1 MTKKI
6 SEYIMAYEAT
16 KVFAI
21 RKMKTQFTNK
31 NTHILRTDILQK
43 QCGRELFKFLNLKL
57 EIFKFRV
64 SEMPFPGLW
73 GSFERMLMVR
83 KKRCSNLQFAY
94 NL

>member
-1 MTKKI
+1 MMKKI
-6 SEYIMAYEAT
+6 SEYFMAYEAT

-21 RKMKTQFTNK
+21 GKMMTQFTNK

-43 QCGRELFKFLNLKL
+43 RAVGSSFLLGGGGAVNEGRRPE

-73 GSFERMLMVR
+73 GKFWQNSDGQKTAF
-83 KKRCSNLQFAY
+83 
-94 NL
+94 

>member
-6 SEYIMAYEAT
+6 SEYFMAYEAT

-43 QCGRELFKFLNLKL
+43 QCGRELLF
-57 EIFKFRV
+57 I
-64 SEMPFPGLW
+64 G
-73 GSFERMLMVR
+73 GR
-83 KKRCSNLQFAY
+83 KRGPEARGNF
-94 NL
+94 

>member
-6 SEYIMAYEAT
+6 SEYFMAYEAR

-31 NTHILRTDILQK
+31 NRHILRTDILQK
-43 QCGRELFKFLNLKL
+43 QTEACGAVERSFLLGGGGGAAEIEGQRPE

-64 SEMPFPGLW
+64 SELPFPGLW
-73 GSFERMLMVR
+73 GNF
-83 KKRCSNLQFAY
+83 
-94 NL
+94 